1 MHNGCAQMIL
11 FAYAALIGPASAG
24 VQSLPLQAV
33 SSEVTIIAQVQI
45 QRSTIV
51 RVPPAAPPS
60 RPAPVIKWK
69 EKGAPN
75 CIKWSSMAA
84 AMVSSPTTIDLVV
97 RGGTRYRV
105 KLEKSCQAIDFYS
118 GFYVKATKDGRVC
131 EDRDSIHSRSGGEC
145 LIDKYKTLVPAK

>member
-11 FAYAALIGPASAG
+11 FAYAALIGPASVG

-33 SSEVTIIAQVQI
+33 TSEVTIVAQVQI
-45 QRSTIV
+45 QRSSIV

-60 RPAPVIKWK
+60 RLAPAVKWK

>member
-1 MHNGCAQMIL
+1 MHNGCVQMIL

-24 VQSLPLQAV
+24 VQAV
-33 SSEVTIIAQVQI
+33 PMAAAEVTIIAQIQVQ
-45 QRSTIV
+45 RNSIV

-60 RPAPVIKWK
+60 RRPQAVRWK

-75 CIKWSSMAA
+75 CIRWSNMAA
-84 AMVSSPTTIDLVV
+84 AMVSSPTTIDLIV

-118 GFYVKATKDGRVC
+118 GFYVKATKDGQVC

-145 LIDKYKTLVPAK
+145 VIGKFKTLVPAK

>member
-1 MHNGCAQMIL
+1 MFKLDAACENAQWLRTDDPL
-11 FAYAALIGPASAG
+11 FAYAALIGPASVG

-33 SSEVTIIAQVQI
+33 TSEVTIVAQVQI
-45 QRSTIV
+45 QRSSIV

-60 RPAPVIKWK
+60 RLAQVVKWK

-105 KLEKSCQAIDFYS
+105 KLEKAVRRSISIRAFTLRQRKTAGSAKIAI
-118 GFYVKATKDGRVC
+118 
-131 EDRDSIHSRSGGEC
+131 RS
-145 LIDKYKTLVPAK
+145 TAAPAANA